1 MASTITN
8 INWAKVDQKV
18 NAALRYGLPARDLF
32 SVRVLGLEDGTAKKG
47 DKVWV
52 PFATDP
58 TKAVKTLGSKGTA
71 TGTLAGVAVTL
82 DYPIEA
88 SWDATE
94 GNMGPAEF
102 RDYWEDKIA
111 GGMYV
116 LSKDVVD
123 AGLALVTATNY
134 GNTEGTDKLTVAPA
148 DFGQSDMGLLWTYGA
163 KKIKQRSRSLLL
175 NAEYAGQIIGNTQL
189 ATVLLQGGSDMVK
202 TGVLPQLIGH
212 NTAAYP
218 DLPAN
223 SENLGG
229 AVFGQ
234 AAICLA
240 CAPIAALA
248 GAGDGDIVDR
258 RIITHAD
265 TGLSALY
272 TMTVDGGGTI
282 HGEVT
287 LMYGVAKGQNSVV
300 RLVSANA

>member
-18 NAALRYGLPARDLF
+18 NAALRFGLPARDLF
-32 SVRVLGLEDGTAKKG
+32 SVRVLGLEDMTAIEN

-58 TKAVKTLGSKGTA
+58 TKAVKTLGSKGSA
-71 TGTLAGVAVTL
+71 TGGLAGTSVTL
-82 DYPIEA
+82 GNPIEA
-88 SWDATE
+88 SWDAIE
-94 GNMGPAEF
+94 GKMSPAQF
-102 RDYWEDKIA
+102 ALYWEDKIA

-116 LSKDVVD
+116 LSKDIVD
-123 AGLALVTATNY
+123 AGLALVTAANF
-134 GNTEGTDKLTVAPA
+134 GNAEGTDKLTCAPA
-148 DFGQSDMGLLWTYGA
+148 DFGQSDMGLLWEYGA
-163 KKIKQRSRSLLL
+163 KKIKERSRSLLL
-175 NAEYAGQIIGNTQL
+175 NASYAGQIIGNSQL
-189 ATVLLQGGSDMVK
+189 ATVLLAGGSEMIK

-212 NTAAYP
+212 STAAYP

-240 CAPIAALA
+240 CAPIAPLA
-248 GAGDGDIVDR
+248 QAGDGDIVDR

-265 TGLSALY
+265 TGFSALY

-282 HGEVT
+282 HGEVAA
-287 LMYGVAKGQNSVV
+287 MYGVAKGQNSVV
-300 RLVSANA
+300 RLVSAN